1 MKRVNTAV
9 KKAGDSTTQN
19 VQPKVKDLNN
29 FKKEKLEVVGKK
41 KEEVPVDFSSNKF
54 RLERI
59 AQYMKDL

>member
-1 MKRVNTAV
+1 MKKVNTAV

-41 KEEVPVDFSSNKF
+41 KGGSSRGFQFKQVQ
-54 RLERI
+54 
-59 AQYMKDL
+59 A